1 MVNQPSRGRN
11 LLVGQEGEKF
21 GKAHKR
27 KKTMRELMVTIRI

>member
-21 GKAHKR
+21 GKVHKR
-27 KKTMRELMVTIRI
+27 KKIMRKLMVIIRI